1 MNDLVPFDDLVRS
14 VWRYPGG
21 EVGVRAAK
29 QPAPPRLLARVQCSD
44 DLLALVMYLGA
55 VRGQVDEV
63 CIPYLPYARQD
74 RVAVA
79 GDPNAIEVL
88 ARLLA
93 STGVRAFSTVDM
105 HSVASVTAFQ
115 AASVRLQNVPATPW
129 LWRYLQGL
137 QISLRQPLYFVAPDK
152 GAQRRTGELA
162 DAIARPERR
171 VGIIQCL
178 KMRNP
183 QTGALTGFRIDP
195 DTVRPALPD
204 DAVVVVV
211 DDICD
216 GGGTFLGVAEA
227 LRRQFGERPLH
238 LWTTH
243 GIHSKGL
250 AELAAT
256 FTTIGCTDSFRSG
269 RTHERLR
276 VVPLQD
282 AATAQQETSR

>member
-1 MNDLVPFDDLVRS
+1 MNDHVLFDDAVRN

-21 EVGVRAAK
+21 EVGVRAVG
-29 QPAPPRLLARVQCSD
+29 QPPARLLARVQGSD
-44 DLLALVMYLGA
+44 DLLALLMYLGA

-74 RVAVA
+74 RVAVP

-93 STGVRAFSTVDM
+93 STGVRAFATIDV
-105 HSVASVTAFQ
+105 HSAGSAAAFQ
-115 AASVRLQNVPATPW
+115 AAGLALRNVPATTW
-129 LWRYLQGL
+129 LSRYVHAVQDSA
-137 QISLRQPLYFVAPDK
+137 QQPLWFVAPDK
-152 GAQRRTGELA
+152 GAQGRTGQLA
-162 DAIARPERR
+162 EALSRPERR
-171 VGIIQCL
+171 VGLVQCL
-178 KMRNP
+178 KVRDP
-183 QTGALTGFRIDP
+183 HTGKLTGFRVDS
-195 DTVRPALPD
+195 DTAPPALPA
-204 DAVVVVV
+204 DALLVVV

-227 LRRQFGERPLH
+227 LRRQFGTRPLH

-250 AELAAT
+250 HELAAT
-256 FTTIGCTDSFRSG
+256 FTTLGCTDSFRSG
-269 RTHERLR
+269 QTHERLR

-282 AATAQQETSR
+282 AAPTPQEPSR